1 LVRRRSVVRH
11 RSVPLSQRRKVT
23 SRGLARELQE
33 QRKSDARNHLS
44 SCRIS
49 ACLFKSHVVKGRAIV
64 RTSYPYETHYV
75 YRMQG
80 RQAGRVGP
88 NRLGRTLPHR
98 PVLRLQREAFQ
109 QDEIRL
115 QIQLHRGRDWRHLL
129 DIGAEEEGRRQA
141 IWSRHSGE
149 CHPTVGATQRS
160 MPHQCGS
167 ATDSRGVDAGPIL
180 TRSVTATRS
189 AAD

>member
-1 LVRRRSVVRH
+1 VVVRRRSVVVH
-11 RSVPLSQRRKVT
+11 RPAPPSQRFKAT
-23 SRGLARELQE
+23 SPRLGRELQE

-44 SCRIS
+44 SCRTS
-49 ACLFKSHVVKGRAIV
+49 ACLFKSHEVKGRAIV
-64 RTSYPYETHYV
+64 RMSYLYETHYV

-80 RQAGRVGP
+80 RQAGWVGP

-141 IWSRHSGE
+141 IWRGRRDRRRCSG
-149 CHPTVGATQRS
+149 
-160 MPHQCGS
+160 
-167 ATDSRGVDAGPIL
+167 
-180 TRSVTATRS
+180 
-189 AAD
+189 